1 MEENS
6 YQSASGMEASGNG
19 EGPLFAVNYSNAAA
33 ELFRRKRIDVD
44 LWKCPAWPDV
54 VSLARESRAVYV
66 HFPLLVGSGGGD
78 AIDTETQQPADW
90 DKVESLLAQTGTP
103 WVNLHLGTR
112 TRDYPE
118 LPADTTAPDHV
129 KMLAERMTRDV
140 QAVVDRFGAERVIVE
155 NVYDGRGMFLR
166 PCLLGE
172 NIRRV
177 VENTGCG
184 FLLDLSH
191 ARLAAHYLG
200 IDARAYIATLP
211 VQRIREMHVTGIQPL
226 EGRLLDLAR
235 QADSHSDLVRRYAG
249 HPIDHMPMTDRDWAF
264 FRWAMDNVHRGD
276 WRDPWLVAFE
286 CGGVHGI
293 WEAISDERVLAE
305 QIPRLRRLVRG
316 TR

>member
-172 NIRRV
+172 NIRM
-177 VENTGCG
+177 
-184 FLLDLSH
+184 
-191 ARLAAHYLG
+191 RLFAGSLPCAAGRTLPWDRRSCVHC
-200 IDARAYIATLP
+200 YIAGPAHPRNARDRHTAARRP
-211 VQRIREMHVTGIQPL
+211 AARSGETGGQP
-226 EGRLLDLAR
+226 
-235 QADSHSDLVRRYAG
+235 
-249 HPIDHMPMTDRDWAF
+249 F
-264 FRWAMDNVHRGD
+264 
-276 WRDPWLVAFE
+276 
-286 CGGVHGI
+286 
-293 WEAISDERVLAE
+293 
-305 QIPRLRRLVRG
+305 
-316 TR
+316 